1 MAEAQYMPYQSDV
14 AGQFYRG
21 AEFGQNFMQ
30 RRQRMQ
36 WEQED
41 RDIQKRQRE
50 LAEPVVAAKLQAE
63 QAFAL
68 ATLDTF
74 KQQQQLKTRFASEA
88 PIANEE
94 FQKAMQLPTY
104 DQQERALAILQPK
117 YAWMGLIPDGRG
129 FVETLNNSRAQA
141 FQYALTDKKIS
152 AEMSAINARNAAEQ
166 KQIRLRGEEARRT
179 NAERPARLS
188 ADQILLQNLADARA
202 RGDREDEAYY
212 LGKVRRQGRGTPD
225 QQAAEYR
232 RMAREASAAGDT
244 QTATDLNALADNVT
258 GQIPSVGGGL
268 SPAMKTL
275 LGVTDDQPTTGGD
288 PAPGTTGA
296 PIPPAPVRTTQ
307 EIIGE
312 IKF

>member
-41 RDIQKRQRE
+41 RDQQKRQRE
-50 LAEPVVAAKLQAE
+50 LAEPVVAAKLQAD
-63 QAFAL
+63 QASAL

-74 KQQQQLKTRFASEA
+74 KQQQQLKTRFATEA

-104 DQQERALAILQPK
+104 NQQERTLAILQQK

-129 FVETLNNSRAQA
+129 FVDTLNNSRAQA
-141 FQYALTDKKIS
+141 FQYSLTNKKIN
-152 AEMSAINARNAAEQ
+152 AEMAAIDARNQAEQ
-166 KQIRLRGEEARRT
+166 EQIRLRGQQSRETAAFAGEQTRQT
-179 NAERPARLS
+179 NAARPRLTDP
-188 ADQILLQNLADARA
+188 AQRDALRIRTLREQATALQDTDPETAELLFKR
-202 RGDREDEAYY
+202 
-212 LGKVRRQGRGTPD
+212 
-225 QQAAEYR
+225 AEYL
-232 RMAREASAAGDT
+232 ANP
-244 QTATDLNALADNVT
+244 NAIS
-258 GQIPSVGGGL
+258 GGGGL
-268 SPAMKTL
+268 SPAMKAI
-275 LGVTDDQPTTGGD
+275 LGITDDQPTTGGA
-288 PAPGTTGA
+288 PATGTTGA
-296 PIPPAPVRTTQ
+296 PVPAAPVRTTQ